1 MIWKIPEVNVRVKYT
16 DGTSMHGRV
25 VLDNLSSGIM
35 LKSLPS
41 NVNNSLM
48 CVLSD
53 KCEKY
58 IVKSIEFYG
67 DGLQYYDDK

>member
-1 MIWKIPEVNVRVKYT
+1 
-16 DGTSMHGRV
+16 
-25 VLDNLSSGIM
+25 M

-41 NVNNSLM
+41 NVSNSLM

-67 DGLQYYDDK
+67 DGLQYYDDNLNIDLIYYHDK